1 MKQLLEEAS
10 CDDKIHDV
18 ELQVRTVFVDIL
30 HIHVFLAALRLAFE

>member
-18 ELQVRTVFVDIL
+18 ELQVRSVFVDI
-30 HIHVFLAALRLAFE
+30 LAALRLAFD